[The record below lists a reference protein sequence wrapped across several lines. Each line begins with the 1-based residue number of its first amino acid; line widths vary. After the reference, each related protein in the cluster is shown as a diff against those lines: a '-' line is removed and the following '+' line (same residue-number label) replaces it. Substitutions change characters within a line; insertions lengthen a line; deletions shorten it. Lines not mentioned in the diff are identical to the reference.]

1 MHLFD
6 LGLFPYMVEFTR
18 SLLKSQGG
26 NALIEKMDAKFEATH
41 HFMDLKFFIMG

>member
-1 MHLFD
+1 MHHLD

-26 NALIEKMDAKFEATH
+26 NALIEKMDARFAA
-41 HFMDLKFFIMG
+41 IP